1 MQEMHGKQKD
11 AENADIKDLDLS
23 QRRGKLNQRGY
34 LLPVN
39 EEIITRARVPRS
51 GQVIGVVEQMMG
63 FGKMKVRCVDGN
75 TRLCRVPGKFRRR
88 LWIKVGNIVLIE
100 PWELSSEE
108 RGDII
113 YRYTRAQAGW
123 LVRKGYLDR
132 NWM

>member
-1 MQEMHGKQKD
+1 MHGRQKD
-11 AENADIKDLDLS
+11 AENVDIKDLDPS
-23 QRRGKLNQRGY
+23 QKRGKLNQRGY
-34 LLPVN
+34 SLSEN

-51 GQVIGVVEQMMG
+51 GQVIGIVEQMMG
-63 FGKMKVRCVDGN
+63 FGKMGVRCVDGN

-113 YRYTRAQAGW
+113 YRYTRAQAEW